1 MCHDEAVRA
10 DRLVALLLLLQRRQR
25 VTAAEAAD
33 ELEVSERTARRDLEA
48 LSAAG
53 IPVYSERGRGGGW
66 RLLGGGRTDLSGLNG
81 AEARALFLIA
91 GPSAAA
97 TPELRS
103 ALRKLVR
110 ALPGPLQ
117 NAAEASARSVLLDPG
132 EWGRTRQLTRPEYL
146 EALQAAVVD
155 AKQVRLGYRDRTGKS
170 TSRRVH
176 PLGTVQ
182 KGTTWYLVADTDEGL
197 RTFRIGRVQSVE
209 LTDEEAVRPEDFDLA
224 EAWKDIVAGVD
235 DLRSPVMVELCAD
248 PDLLDVLSWMFE
260 NRVAV
265 GGAGSDGRITLTV
278 RGPQLEILVAQLAGF
293 GERVEVVSPPEARC
307 HLYRLATEL
316 HRLYEPGPAP
326 ARER

>member
-1 MCHDEAVRA
+1 MRA
-10 DRLVALLLLLQRRQR
+10 DRLVSLLLLLQRRQR
-25 VTAAEAAD
+25 VTAAQAAA

-66 RLLGGGRTDLSGLNG
+66 RLLGGGRTDLSGLNA

-132 EWGRTRQLTRPEYL
+132 EWGQTRHLSRPDYL
-146 EALQAAVVD
+146 EVLQAAVVD
-155 AKQVRLGYRDRTGKS
+155 AKQVRLGYRDRAGKS
-170 TSRRVH
+170 TFRIVH

-209 LTDEEAVRPEDFDLA
+209 PTDDEVVRPEGFDLA
-224 EAWKDIVAGVD
+224 DTWKDIVLGVD
-235 DLRSPVMVELCAD
+235 ELRSPVTVELCAD
-248 PDLLDVLSWMFE
+248 PGLLDVLSWMFE
-260 NRVAV
+260 NRVVV
-265 GGAGSDGRITLTV
+265 GGAGPDGRIALTV
-278 RGPQLEILVAQLAGF
+278 RGPQIEILVAQLAGF
-293 GERVEVVSPPEARC
+293 GERVEVVSPPEARRR
-307 HLYRLATEL
+307 LRRLATEL
-316 HRLYEPGPAP
+316 DRLYEAEPMPAGQQ
-326 ARER
+326 